1 MKGHGVYF
9 GGAGKNKRSMREE
22 AGKGLRALVSR
33 TSGATLSSL
42 DFTLRVGQLK
52 GKRDQPLCVFE
63 RPFWRE
69 SWEIEDGHQGDQL
82 NCPWT
87 HGWWNWG
94 RGKCP
99 NWQGAWRD
107 GNGQKMC

>member
-1 MKGHGVYF
+1 MGSILGVQARIR
-9 GGAGKNKRSMREE
+9 GVMREE

-42 DFTLRVGQLK
+42 DFTLRVGELK

-63 RPFWRE
+63 RPLWRA

-87 HGWWNWG
+87 HGW
-94 RGKCP
+94 
-99 NWQGAWRD
+99 
-107 GNGQKMC
+107 GN